1 METTLS
7 VGGGSHLEKVSE
19 YLLFF
24 SLRTELMIIDVL
36 ELKQEDADAL
46 IGRILLCAAI
56 IRSEKLGVAL
66 DSDIAKCIQILINAS
81 HHKSY
86 HSSLAYT
93 FLLELLEKLSD
104 KQFQSIMWPQMQK
117 ELKRSWDIQNINTV
131 HFLIRCQLKYPK
143 LIDDEFLSNSIQ
155 TNEILTP
162 LAYKH
167 LSRLFWSPSTIM
179 IAATHP
185 SYETLGTYLSSIVSE
200 KKFLDFWR
208 NEIDAILVA
217 PTKFKE
223 TVTLRLLTILFND
236 GKIRPQVALKLLS
249 SPFIKMITKSI
260 QTYRQQKQSDY
271 NNALYLEFFD
281 SVEKY
286 LKNRVGIE
294 ESEKV
299 SIIQRFID
307 FPGMLTIEKFLPNRT
322 IHKFIYQLKAEGV
335 QLMFDF
341 YKSILMDQTK
351 KNPKSE
357 QERWVHA
364 DKEHCVQMLQSLL
377 MHRSIQNEQE
387 WRTKELIFMMKHGFF
402 YANIQN
408 NSIVFMENSAEVLP
422 SDIAYKMKQTFFA
435 ALQVKSQSLEIERM
449 SLLAIVEFCNN
460 ELTTKSPSKK
470 LRHQLTDEALQAWN
484 KMYKN
489 VTAQKR
495 AKKVQKN
502 VFDVLMIHLG
512 LHLFVDTK
520 LAIFSINDLEKCME
534 RALSK
539 MKAKSNL
546 KTLPEDSGEAEWI
559 EVVVDLFLQL
569 LSQNKGF
576 LRNIVDNVFPELC
589 NHLNA
594 AAVDQ
599 ILLMLDMNEKNP
611 LTTDADEEVEDDL
624 DSDNDGSNELGEDES
639 NDSEESDEESSDD
652 DVTDDDEGTMN
663 DQLRCH
669 VSQALGGAALDT
681 DIESI
686 DLNNMS
692 DDEASRLDM
701 ALGEAFKS
709 ISKTTGGGKKKTKL
723 ERSTNTT
730 VMHFRIR
737 VLDLIEIYLKTK
749 PTLAITLNILADLI
763 PMYEN
768 CAGNKD
774 LEPLTRRLQ
783 HVLKTLHNLKE
794 FSSIE
799 DVSEAKLY
807 ELFESI
813 IDIKTKPSAINE
825 QNKLKLKIVGF
836 LIAVSQLLKSS
847 DQILLEAIAGC
858 LEQFLKSRNP
868 RVSIGSLIGILRSRW
883 NGVWKLGQIT
893 ANTTLLHAKDF
904 RPFRRVQAIELLTV
918 IYNNHGFISSKIE
931 EFNEYNQKIETA
943 IQSYI
948 NWLAVDGQTSS
959 KEFTALIQLLQEIH
973 KRSQTIS
980 DYKCHL
986 IWGKT
991 CEIVQT
997 IRRKTIVDSYQVYL
1011 SFCKRFELTKIEN
1024 SEVQLTAKSNGPK
1037 VLNGHHNNDI
1047 DGDNVEATQTNG
1059 LPRKRKSNSDL
1070 IQNNELSEKRRALL
1084 EKKRRKQ
1091 NRLKLSSVGLN
1102 DHTFEFT
1109 SDTEEVEM
1117 K

>member
-1 METTLS
+1 
-7 VGGGSHLEKVSE
+7 
-19 YLLFF
+19 
-24 SLRTELMIIDVL
+24 
-36 ELKQEDADAL
+36 
-46 IGRILLCAAI
+46 
-56 IRSEKLGVAL
+56 
-66 DSDIAKCIQILINAS
+66 
-81 HHKSY
+81 
-86 HSSLAYT
+86 
-93 FLLELLEKLSD
+93 
-104 KQFQSIMWPQMQK
+104 MQK
-117 ELKRSWDIQNINTV
+117 ELKRSWEIQNINTV
-131 HFLIRCQLKYPK
+131 HFLMRCQLRYPS
-143 LIDDEFLSNSIQ
+143 LVDDEFLSNSIQ
-155 TNEILTP
+155 TNAILTP

-167 LSRLFWSPSTIM
+167 LSRLFWSPATIM

-185 SYETLGTYLSSIVSE
+185 SYETLGNYLSSSVPE
-200 KKFLDFWR
+200 KTFLDFWQ
-208 NEIDAILVA
+208 NEIDEILMA

-223 TVTLRLLTILFND
+223 TVTLRLLTILFNEV
-236 GKIRPQVALKLLS
+236 KITPQVAVNLLS
-249 SPFIKMITKSI
+249 SPFIKMVTKSI

-271 NNALYLEFFD
+271 NNALYLDFFD
-281 SVEKY
+281 SIEKY
-286 LKNRVGIE
+286 FKKRVGIQE
-294 ESEKV
+294 IEKV
-299 SIIQRFID
+299 AIIQRFID
-307 FPGMLTIEKFLPNRT
+307 YPGMLTIEKFLPNRT
-322 IHKFIYQLKAEGV
+322 IHKFIYQLKATGV

-341 YKSILMDQTK
+341 YKSILLDQK
-351 KNPKSE
+351 KKAPKSE
-357 QERWVHA
+357 QEHWPHA

-377 MHRSIQNEQE
+377 MNKSVQNEQE

-402 YANIQN
+402 YANIR
-408 NSIVFMENSAEVLP
+408 NSLIGSKEHSSEVLP
-422 SDIAYKMKQTFFA
+422 SDIAYKMKQAFFS
-435 ALQVKSQSLEIERM
+435 ALQVKSQSLEVERK
-449 SLLAIVEFCNN
+449 SLMAIVEFCNN
-460 ELTTKSPSKK
+460 ELTAKLSSKK

-484 KMYKN
+484 KMYKSI
-489 VTAQKR
+489 TAQKK

-539 MKAKSNL
+539 MKAKSNKKAL
-546 KTLPEDSGEAEWI
+546 SSDSGEAEWI

-611 LTTDADEEVEDDL
+611 LTPDADSNEEIGDEIEDESE
-624 DSDNDGSNELGEDES
+624 SDNDDSN
-639 NDSEESDEESSDD
+639 ESDEDEPNESDALDESEEESNDD
-652 DVTDDDEGTMN
+652 DVTDDDEGTIN

-669 VSQALGGAALDT
+669 VSQALGSAALET
-681 DIESI
+681 DDESI

-692 DDEASRLDM
+692 DDEVGRLDM
-701 ALGEAFKS
+701 ALSEAFKS
-709 ISKTTGGGKKKTKL
+709 IRKTTGGGKRKTKL

-783 HVLKTLHNLKE
+783 HVLKTLNNLKD

-813 IDIKTKPSAINE
+813 IDIKTKPSAIDD
-825 QNKLKLKIVGF
+825 QNKLKSKIFGF
-836 LIAVSQLLKSS
+836 LITVSQLLKSS
-847 DQILLEAIAGC
+847 DQILLEAVAGC

-868 RVSIGSLIGILRSRW
+868 RVSIGSLVGILRSRW
-883 NGVWKLGQIT
+883 NGVWRLGQIT
-893 ANTTLLHAKDF
+893 ANITLLNAKDF

-918 IYNNHGFISSKIE
+918 IYNNHGFISSEIE
-931 EFNEYNQKIETA
+931 EFNEYNQKIEAA
-943 IQSYI
+943 IQSYVK
-948 NWLAVDGQTSS
+948 WLAVDGQTSS

-973 KRSQTIS
+973 KRSKTIS
-980 DYKCHL
+980 DYKCRFN
-986 IWGKT
+986 WEKT
-991 CEIVQT
+991 CENVQT
-997 IRRKTIVDSYQVYL
+997 IRRRTVVDSYQVYL
-1011 SFCKRFELTKIEN
+1011 SFCKRFGLTKIEN
-1024 SEVQLTAKSNGPK
+1024 SEVHLTAKSNGPK
-1037 VLNGHHNNDI
+1037 ALNGHHK
-1047 DGDNVEATQTNG
+1047 DGDEVEETQTNG
-1059 LPRKRKSNSDL
+1059 ILRKRKSNSD
-1070 IQNNELSEKRRALL
+1070 NNELSEKRRELL
-1084 EKKRRKQ
+1084 KKKLRKQ
-1091 NRLKLSSVGLN
+1091 NRLKMSSVGLD

-1109 SDTEEVEM
+1109 PDTEEIEM
-1117 K
+1117 E

>member
-1 METTLS
+1 
-7 VGGGSHLEKVSE
+7 
-19 YLLFF
+19 
-24 SLRTELMIIDVL
+24 
-36 ELKQEDADAL
+36 
-46 IGRILLCAAI
+46 
-56 IRSEKLGVAL
+56 
-66 DSDIAKCIQILINAS
+66 
-81 HHKSY
+81 
-86 HSSLAYT
+86 
-93 FLLELLEKLSD
+93 
-104 KQFQSIMWPQMQK
+104 MQK
-117 ELKRSWDIQNINTV
+117 ELKRSWEIQNINTV
-131 HFLIRCQLKYPK
+131 HFLMRCQLKYPR
-143 LIDDEFLSNSIQ
+143 LVDDDFLSNSIQ

-167 LSRLFWSPSTIM
+167 LSRLFWSPATIL

-185 SYETLGTYLSSIVSE
+185 SYETLGSYLSSSVPE

-223 TVTLRLLTILFND
+223 TVTLRLLTILFNE
-236 GKIRPQVALKLLS
+236 GKITPQVAMKLLS
-249 SPFIKMITKSI
+249 SSFIKMITKSI

-271 NNALYLEFFD
+271 NNALYSEFFD
-281 SVEKY
+281 SIEKY
-286 LKNRVGIE
+286 FKDRVGIQ
-294 ESEKV
+294 ESEKAI
-299 SIIQRFID
+299 IIQRFIA

-322 IHKFIYQLKAEGV
+322 IHKFIYQMKAEGV

-341 YKSILMDQTK
+341 YKSILLGQRK
-351 KNPKSE
+351 KDPKSE
-357 QERWVHA
+357 REHRAHA

-377 MHRSIQNEQE
+377 MHKSVQNEQE

-408 NSIVFMENSAEVLP
+408 NSIVSKENSAEVLP
-422 SDIAYKMKQTFFA
+422 NDTAYKIKKAFFS
-435 ALQVKSQSLEIERM
+435 ALQVKSQSLEVERK
-449 SLLAIVEFCNN
+449 SLMTIVEFCNN
-460 ELTTKSPSKK
+460 QLTAKSSSKK

-484 KMYKN
+484 KMYRI
-489 VTAQKR
+489 VTVQKK

-539 MKAKSNL
+539 MKTKLNKKALS
-546 KTLPEDSGEAEWI
+546 EDSGEAEWI

-611 LTTDADEEVEDDL
+611 LTPDANGNEEIEDEIEDEP
-624 DSDNDGSNELGEDES
+624 DSDDDES
-639 NDSEESDEESSDD
+639 NDFKETTELDEESSDD
-652 DVTDDDEGTMN
+652 DVTDEDEGTIN

-669 VSQALGGAALDT
+669 VSQALGSAALET
-681 DIESI
+681 DDESI

-692 DDEASRLDM
+692 DDEADRLDM
-701 ALGEAFKS
+701 ALSEAFQS
-709 ISKTTGGGKKKTKL
+709 IRKTTTGGGKKITKL

-763 PMYEN
+763 PMHEN

-825 QNKLKLKIVGF
+825 QNKLKSKIIGF
-836 LIAVSQLLKSS
+836 LITVSQLLKSS
-847 DQILLEAIAGC
+847 DQILLEAVAVC

-868 RVSIGSLIGILRSRW
+868 RVSFNNLIGILRSRW
-883 NGVWKLGQIT
+883 NGVWRLGQIT

-904 RPFRRVQAIELLTV
+904 RPYRRVQAIELLTV
-918 IYNNHGFISSKIE
+918 IYNNHGFISSETE
-931 EFNEYNQKIETA
+931 EFNAYNQKIEAA
-943 IQSYI
+943 IQDYMK
-948 NWLAVDGQTSS
+948 WLAIDGQTSS

-973 KRSQTIS
+973 RRSQTIS
-980 DYKCHL
+980 DYKCAF
-986 IWGKT
+986 IWEKT
-991 CEIVQT
+991 CEIIQT
-997 IRRKTIVDSYQVYL
+997 IRRKTVVDSYQVYL
-1011 SFCKRFELTKIEN
+1011 SFCKRFELTRIEN
-1024 SEVQLTAKSNGPK
+1024 SEVQLTARSNGLK
-1037 VLNGHHNNDI
+1037 NGHHNNGKDE
-1047 DGDNVEATQTNG
+1047 DEVEETQTNG
-1059 LPRKRKSNSDL
+1059 VSRKRKSNSD
-1070 IQNNELSEKRRALL
+1070 NNELSEKRRVLL
-1084 EKKRRKQ
+1084 ERKLRKQ
-1091 NRLKLSSVGLN
+1091 NRLKMSSLGLD

-1109 SDTEEVEM
+1109 PDTEEVEM
-1117 K
+1117 E